1 MSAPTGNSSKVMDT
15 QVKRIFVD
23 LPEVATLVTL
33 ATATIQRLV
42 RENGFPKPRKISA
55 NRVAWLLREV
65 EAWAEER
72 PVSDLLPPVNT
83 GKRRHPANNVVA
95 HVGGAA

>member
-1 MSAPTGNSSKVMDT
+1 MENHKKKEQVCSTST
-15 QVKRIFVD
+15 QIKRLYIA
-23 LPEVATLVTL
+23 LPEVAIMVTL

-42 RENGFPKPRKISA
+42 REGQFPNPRKISA

-72 PVSDLLPPVNT
+72 PLSDLPPPPNT
-83 GKRRHPANNVVA
+83 GSRKKLIA
-95 HVGGAA
+95 